1 VQTTILIFVVWKLFY
16 GFVLTYGVFG
26 NFDYYDCAIGILIV
40 FAKNKEYFIKL
51 LLVLFYFLASSIK
64 IHEGW
69 ILGNYFNSFLI
80 GAPLI
85 PQNLLPFFT
94 NIVIFMQLV
103 GCWFLLSNNKKIYY
117 TTLSF
122 FVFFQTYSGIIVN
135 YRYITLSIPILFI
148 IYFEHKKFILKSI
161 NKETI
166 FGYAFLLVL
175 ILGQLIGIL
184 IPGDQK
190 KTLEGNY
197 YGLYMFEANHQCKS
211 KYKISYLNGTEKTKE
226 ESYNTSNFRCDPYI
240 FYRKIKNQC
249 NDNISSIEWVFLHS
263 INGHA
268 YEKSVDEKNVC
279 NLSYNAFSHN
289 EWIKVDAEKISDIP
303 VYKNG
308 IGFPT
313 EYSKSSLANPL
324 ENKQILDF
332 LTKIYWILW
341 YTILITIILLLI
353 YKTLITWKK

>member
-1 VQTTILIFVVWKLFY
+1 MPSFYNTKEIQDSTILKGVCLLLLASFYATFNRWVDYPYGTISSLYDKSFVCPPYFENCYKLFFLEIHPYGFSLSFFYLSLFLLLVFSAYSAYKNNWYNVQTTILIFVVWKLFY

-135 YRYITLSIPILFI
+135 YKQS
-148 IYFEHKKFILKSI
+148 EHLP
-161 NKETI
+161 TI
-166 FGYAFLLVL
+166 SF
-175 ILGQLIGIL
+175 
-184 IPGDQK
+184 
-190 KTLEGNY
+190 
-197 YGLYMFEANHQCKS
+197 
-211 KYKISYLNGTEKTKE
+211 
-226 ESYNTSNFRCDPYI
+226 
-240 FYRKIKNQC
+240 
-249 NDNISSIEWVFLHS
+249 
-263 INGHA
+263 
-268 YEKSVDEKNVC
+268 
-279 NLSYNAFSHN
+279 
-289 EWIKVDAEKISDIP
+289 
-303 VYKNG
+303 
-308 IGFPT
+308 
-313 EYSKSSLANPL
+313 
-324 ENKQILDF
+324 
-332 LTKIYWILW
+332 
-341 YTILITIILLLI
+341 
-353 YKTLITWKK
+353 